1 MQTKNDSGIA
11 HRALSSIAAVSC
23 CLAVAISLAAAQ
35 PAPPAAS
42 FSLAPGSR
50 LSLEGQSTLHAY
62 SSTATKVEATAE
74 FDGTFAASSADARA
88 AVAAGALKSLR
99 VAVPVAGL
107 KSGEGGLDK
116 NMQKALKQDT
126 APVIRFTLVDYK
138 AEEAKDGSL
147 LVKAHGRLS
156 IAGIEKETVVEA
168 SCRFGPGGGARGAAP
183 PHRLRRR
190 LQGQLRALRGVVD
203 PAGHSRRQGSD
214 LSPDSQG
221 RAHRAGGAEPLPEH
235 GERAARAGPRR
246 DRPQGG
252 GPPRLLRSPLIPPN
266 GSRFAAVTGG
276 AQASAGSGAQ
286 APAATGASTI
296 AVP

>member
-1 MQTKNDSGIA
+1 MKTENDSGIA
-11 HRALSSIAAVSC
+11 HRVLSSIAAVSS

-62 SSTATKVEATAE
+62 SSTATQVEATAE
-74 FDGTFAASSADARA
+74 FDGTFAAGSADARA

-126 APVIRFTLVDYK
+126 SPVIRFTLVDYK

-156 IAGIEKETVVEA
+156 VAGVEKETVVEA
-168 SCRFGPGGGARGAAP
+168 TCRFGPGGVEVSGAKDVLMSDFGIKP
-183 PHRLRRR
+183 PVMML
-190 LQGQLRALRGVVD
+190 GTIKTADKVVV
-203 PAGHSRRQGSD
+203 
-214 LSPDSQG
+214 
-221 RAHRAGGAEPLPEH
+221 
-235 GERAARAGPRR
+235 
-246 DRPQGG
+246 
-252 GPPRLLRSPLIPPN
+252 
-266 GSRFAAVTGG
+266 RFALKLKAPE
-276 AQASAGSGAQ
+276 
-286 APAATGASTI
+286 PAAANKN
-296 AVP
+296 

>member
-1 MQTKNDSGIA
+1 MISMQTKNDPGIA
-11 HRALSSIAAVSC
+11 RRVLSSIAAVSC

-35 PAPPAAS
+35 PAPPAAAAY
-42 FSLAPGSR
+42 SLAPGSR

-62 SSTATKVEATAE
+62 SSTATKVEAAAE
-74 FDGTFAASSADARA
+74 FDGTFAAGSPDARA

-156 IAGIEKETVVEA
+156 IAGVEKETVVEA
-168 SCRFGPGGGARGAAP
+168 SCRFGPGGVEVSGAKDVLMSEFGIKP
-183 PHRLRRR
+183 PVMML
-190 LQGQLRALRGVVD
+190 GTIKTADKVVV
-203 PAGHSRRQGSD
+203 
-214 LSPDSQG
+214 
-221 RAHRAGGAEPLPEH
+221 
-235 GERAARAGPRR
+235 
-246 DRPQGG
+246 
-252 GPPRLLRSPLIPPN
+252 
-266 GSRFAAVTGG
+266 RFALKLKAPE
-276 AQASAGSGAQ
+276 
-286 APAATGASTI
+286 PAAANKN
-296 AVP
+296 

>member
-1 MQTKNDSGIA
+1 MRTKNDSGIA
-11 HRALSSIAAVSC
+11 RRVLSSIAAVSC
-23 CLAVAISLAAAQ
+23 CLAAAISLAAAQ

-74 FDGTFAASSADARA
+74 FDGTFAAGSAEARA

-99 VAVPVAGL
+99 VTVPVVAL

-126 APVIRFTLVDYK
+126 APVIRFTLLDYK

-156 IAGIEKETVVEA
+156 IAGVDKETVVEA
-168 SCRFGPGGGARGAAP
+168 TCRFGPGGVEVSGAKDLLMSDFGIKP
-183 PHRLRRR
+183 PVMMM
-190 LQGQLRALRGVVD
+190 GTIKTADKIVV
-203 PAGHSRRQGSD
+203 
-214 LSPDSQG
+214 
-221 RAHRAGGAEPLPEH
+221 
-235 GERAARAGPRR
+235 
-246 DRPQGG
+246 
-252 GPPRLLRSPLIPPN
+252 
-266 GSRFAAVTGG
+266 RFALKLKASDAV
-276 AQASAGSGAQ
+276 
-286 APAATGASTI
+286 ATNKN
-296 AVP
+296 